1 MITQKPAASRLPF
14 KAASTAF
21 AALLAIGLPL
31 AAQSRGHASGGGGG
45 DRSAHSTGGGSRSS
59 APGGAPHYSGGNS
72 GGNSGGGS
80 STGGGRTAHEVPGG
94 SQPQRQPNGRGSGGG
109 HGHGG
114 HYGGGYYGGGYY
126 GGYYGYGYPY
136 GYYGGWGFWPGYWG
150 GYGYD
155 YPYGYP
161 YGYGY
166 PGAAGR
172 YYDSNRQGALDLD
185 VAPGR
190 THVFVDGQD
199 LGPVDR
205 YDGWPGYLWLPQG
218 TYDVAFYLDGYKTI
232 ARQLTVY
239 PGTVLDVDDRLEEGQ
254 SVRPEDLATKTHQR
268 RDDRLGYE
276 RQRRERLDRGY
287 GTDRGDDDQDWRDRA
302 RRDRD
307 RGAMR
312 NDDRDDDDD
321 DQMDDRKMDSMSS
334 SGAHLRL
341 SVEPEDASIYLDGQF
356 VGTGSDVSLLQAGLP
371 VAPGT
376 HRLAVVRPGHRAV
389 EKEFDVKAGGNVELN
404 IELESGSGR

>member
-1 MITQKPAASRLPF
+1 MITQKPAASRLPL

-21 AALLAIGLPL
+21 AALLALGLPL

-45 DRSAHSTGGGSRSS
+45 DRSAHSTGGGSHSS
-59 APGGAPHYSGGNS
+59 APGGAPHYSGGSSNS
-72 GGNSGGGS
+72 GGNS
-80 STGGGRTAHEVPGG
+80 GGGRTAHEVPGG
-94 SQPQRQPNGRGSGGG
+94 SSAHRQPNGGRGNGGG

-114 HYGGGYYGGGYY
+114 HGGGYYGGY

-136 GYYGGWGFWPGYWG
+136 GYYGGWGFWPGWG
-150 GYGYD
+150 GYGYGYD

-166 PGAAGR
+166 PGASGR
-172 YYDSNRQGALDLD
+172 YYESNRQGALDLD

-190 THVFVDGQD
+190 THVFIDGQD

-218 TYDVAFYLDGYKTI
+218 TYDVAFYLDGYKTV

-254 SVRPEDLATKTHQR
+254 SVRPEALATKTHER
-268 RDDRLGYE
+268 RDDRLSYE
-276 RQRRERLDRGY
+276 RQRRERLGRGN
-287 GTDRGDDDQDWRDRA
+287 DNDDNQDWRDRA

-312 NDDRDDDDD
+312 NEDRDDDDD
-321 DQMDDRKMDSMSS
+321 QADDRDDDRKIGSMSPS

-356 VGTGSDVSLLQAGLP
+356 VGTGSDISLLQAGLP

-389 EKEFDVKAGGNVELN
+389 EKQFDVKAGGDIKLD

>member
-1 MITQKPAASRLPF
+1 MITQKPAASRLPL

-21 AALLAIGLPL
+21 AALLALGLPL
-31 AAQSRGHASGGGGG
+31 AAQSRGHSSSGGGG
-45 DRSAHSTGGGSRSS
+45 RSAHSTGGGSHSS
-59 APGGAPHYSGGNS
+59 ASGGAPHYSGGNS

-80 STGGGRTAHEVPGG
+80 STGGGRTAHEVPGAGG
-94 SQPQRQPNGRGSGGG
+94 SPAHRQPNGSNGRGG
-109 HGHGG
+109 HGGHGG

-136 GYYGGWGFWPGYWG
+136 GYYGGWGFWPGIWG
-150 GYGYD
+150 GYGYGYD

-161 YGYGY
+161 YGHGY
-166 PGAAGR
+166 PGASGR
-172 YYDSNRQGALDLD
+172 YYESNRQGALDLD

-190 THVFVDGQD
+190 THVFIDGQD

-218 TYDVAFYLDGYKTI
+218 TYDVAFYLDGYKTV

-239 PGTVLDVDDRLEEGQ
+239 PGTVLDIDDRLEEGQ

-268 RDDRLGYE
+268 RDDRLSYE
-276 RQRRERLDRGY
+276 RQRRDRISRGY
-287 GTDRGDDDQDWRDRA
+287 SDDDQDWRDRA

-312 NDDRDDDDD
+312 NEDRDDDE
-321 DQMDDRKMDSMSS
+321 DQMEDRKVIGSTSR

-389 EKEFDVKAGGNVELN
+389 EKEFDVKAGGDIELN

>member
-1 MITQKPAASRLPF
+1 MITQKPAASRLPL

-31 AAQSRGHASGGGGG
+31 AAQSRGHSSSGGGG
-45 DRSAHSTGGGSRSS
+45 RSAHSTGGGSRSS
-59 APGGAPHYSGGNS
+59 SPGGAPQASGGNS
-72 GGNSGGGS
+72 GSHSGGNS
-80 STGGGRTAHEVPGG
+80 GGGRTAHEVPGG
-94 SQPQRQPNGRGSGGG
+94 SSAHRQPNGRGNGGS
-109 HGHGG
+109 HGG
-114 HYGGGYYGGGYY
+114 HGGYYGGGYY
-126 GGYYGYGYPY
+126 GGYYGYGSPY
-136 GYYGGWGFWPGYWG
+136 GYYGGWGFWPGWG
-150 GYGYD
+150 GYGYGYD

-161 YGYGY
+161 YGHGY
-166 PGAAGR
+166 PGASGR
-172 YYDSNRQGALDLD
+172 YYESGRQGALDLD

-218 TYDVAFYLDGYKTI
+218 TYDVAFYLDGYKTV

-239 PGTVLDVDDRLEEGQ
+239 PGTVLDIDDRLEEGQ
-254 SVRPEDLATKTHQR
+254 SVRPEDLATKTHER

-276 RQRRERLDRGY
+276 RQRRDRLGRG
-287 GTDRGDDDQDWRDRA
+287 DDDDDQDWRA

-312 NDDRDDDDD
+312 NEDRDDDDD
-321 DQMDDRKMDSMSS
+321 QADDRGSSS

-356 VGTGSDVSLLQAGLP
+356 IGTGSDISLLQAGLP

-389 EKEFDVKAGGNVELN
+389 EKEFDVKAGGDIELD

>member
-1 MITQKPAASRLPF
+1 MITQKPAASRLPL
-14 KAASTAF
+14 KAASSAF
-21 AALLAIGLPL
+21 AALLALGLPL
-31 AAQSRGHASGGGGG
+31 AAQSRGHASGGGG
-45 DRSAHSTGGGSRSS
+45 DRSAHSTGGGSHSS
-59 APGGAPHYSGGNS
+59 ASGGAPHYSGGGSS
-72 GGNSGGGS
+72 GGNSGGNS
-80 STGGGRTAHEVPGG
+80 GGGRTAHEVPGG
-94 SQPQRQPNGRGSGGG
+94 SPAHRQPNGRGDGGD

-114 HYGGGYYGGGYY
+114 HGGHGGGYYGGY

-155 YPYGYP
+155 IPYYGYP
-161 YGYGY
+161 YGHGY

-172 YYDSNRQGALDLD
+172 YYDSDQRGALDLD

-190 THVFVDGQD
+190 THVFIDGED

-205 YDGWPGYLWLPQG
+205 YDGWPGYLWLPKG

-239 PGTVLDVDDRLEEGQ
+239 PGTVIDIDDRLEEGQ

-268 RDDRLGYE
+268 RDDRLSYE
-276 RQRRERLDRGY
+276 RQRRERLGRQY
-287 GTDRGDDDQDWRDRA
+287 GDNNGDNNGDDDQDWRDRA

-307 RGAMR
+307 HGAMR
-312 NDDRDDDDD
+312 HEDRNDD
-321 DQMDDRKMDSMSS
+321 DQADGRGSRS

-341 SVEPEDASIYLDGQF
+341 SVEPEDASIYLDGKF
-356 VGTGSDVSLLQAGLP
+356 VGTGSDISLLQAGLP

-389 EKEFDVKAGGNVELN
+389 EKEFDVKAGGDIQLD

>member
-1 MITQKPAASRLPF
+1 MITQKPAASRLPL

-21 AALLAIGLPL
+21 AALLAVGLPL

-59 APGGAPHYSGGNS
+59 SPGGAPSYSGGS
-72 GGNSGGGS
+72 HSGGGNSGGGS

-94 SQPQRQPNGRGSGGG
+94 SSAQRQPNGRGNGGG

-114 HYGGGYYGGGYY
+114 HGGGYYGGY

-136 GYYGGWGFWPGYWG
+136 GFYGGWGFWPGWGGYG

-161 YGYGY
+161 YGHGY
-166 PGAAGR
+166 PGASGR
-172 YYDSNRQGALDLD
+172 YYESGRQGALDLD

-190 THVFVDGQD
+190 THVFIDGQD

-218 TYDVAFYLDGYKTI
+218 TYDVAFYLDGYKTV

-239 PGTVLDVDDRLEEGQ
+239 PGTVLDIDDRLEEGQ
-254 SVRPEDLATKTHQR
+254 SVRPEDLATKTHER
-268 RDDRLGYE
+268 RDDRLSYE
-276 RQRRERLDRGY
+276 RQRRDRLNRGY
-287 GTDRGDDDQDWRDRA
+287 DSDDDQDWRDRA

-307 RGAMR
+307 RSAMR
-312 NDDRDDDDD
+312 NEDRDDDDD
-321 DQMDDRKMDSMSS
+321 QADDRGSR

-356 VGTGSDVSLLQAGLP
+356 VGTGSDISLLQAGLP
-371 VAPGT
+371 VAPGS

-389 EKEFDVKAGGNVELN
+389 EKEFDVKAGGDIELD